1 MRRPRGKRLCAH
13 LTPVTSS
20 AGHCWRIDRTTDLLL
35 CDACHESFGSG
46 GSVRV
51 DSILSLEPEPAKQY
65 RNPPASASFVL
76 EQRQL
81 PKLSAEDRESLRIAM
96 DVSRLAQKLA
106 LPGHDWRLTEES
118 RRCRQLKARI
128 ERHPDRACPK
138 LKGAAEQLE
147 WVRKR
152 LVWTRLALREFKNL
166 VRRAERLLAL
176 ALARPGEA
184 FRYRRRAYRKLKRGL
199 DQIAM
204 LLDSLTVPPSHHGE
218 YLARGRAAFEG
229 LAYRFGGPLTDA
241 QIAAVLAKMPCFGPE
256 EVQACLS
263 CECPYCK
270 AGREGR
276 FLTPSQEAE
285 TLPSCPCAFCRW
297 ARHGIHHMPAKV
309 LAGSPLLAVRM
320 RNAN

>member
-1 MRRPRGKRLCAH
+1 
-13 LTPVTSS
+13 
-20 AGHCWRIDRTTDLLL
+20 
-35 CDACHESFGSG
+35 
-46 GSVRV
+46 
-51 DSILSLEPEPAKQY
+51 
-65 RNPPASASFVL
+65 
-76 EQRQL
+76 
-81 PKLSAEDRESLRIAM
+81 
-96 DVSRLAQKLA
+96 
-106 LPGHDWRLTEES
+106 
-118 RRCRQLKARI
+118 
-128 ERHPDRACPK
+128 
-138 LKGAAEQLE
+138 
-147 WVRKR
+147 
-152 LVWTRLALREFKNL
+152 
-166 VRRAERLLAL
+166 
-176 ALARPGEA
+176 
-184 FRYRRRAYRKLKRGL
+184 
-199 DQIAM
+199 
-204 LLDSLTVPPSHHGE
+204 
-218 YLARGRAAFEG
+218 LARGRAAFEG